1 MKATEKSSS
10 TTLNDNDIES
20 VMKEIPYFPKE
31 PDLLSRISSSRR
43 ENAHQSKVVNLNP
56 IDFA

>member
-1 MKATEKSSS
+1 MKATEKSFL
-10 TTLNDNDIES
+10 TTLNSSDIE
-20 VMKEIPYFPKE
+20 KEITERPYFPKE